1 MVKLEIAQTP
11 FASTLSLDTVHTLN
25 HLFALR
31 VRISPDKE
39 AYRQF
44 DPVDGKWLSYTWQA
58 IAMQV
63 EEWCRAIASLNLPH
77 GARVAILLPNGIDAV
92 SVDQAC
98 LALGLVPVPMHAL
111 DNPASIGYILSDCQ
125 ASLLVAASYDQ
136 WRAIVNTRD
145 EMPSLK
151 LVVLIQ
157 RGEFGTTRDIAS
169 GSPLTLSKREW
180 MCSISW
186 IPISAT
192 RSSLNHVSADDL
204 AAIVYTSGT
213 MGKPKGVMLTHRNIM
228 ANVSAVLARIQV
240 QADDVF
246 LSFLPLSHTFERT
259 VGYYLPIAAGSC
271 VAYARSVA
279 LIAEDLKTV
288 RPTILVSV
296 PRIYERFY
304 TKLQEKLAAS
314 NRATRFL
321 FQLAQTVGWRHFCRQ
336 QDLPGA
342 ASSSA
347 YLDAILLPVLKALVA
362 RAVLAQFGGRVRA
375 AVSGGAPMSQAVAQ
389 CFLGLGLPLLQG
401 YGMTET
407 SPVVATNT
415 LGDNRPT
422 TVGRPLDGVE
432 VRLGENSELQ
442 IRSAGVMQGYWN
454 RPEETSQA
462 ITADGW
468 LSTGDQAVLE
478 QGRIRIC
485 GRIKEIIVTSTG
497 EKIAPLDLELAVMAD
512 PLFEQVMVVGD
523 NQAFIAACVVLNHGL
538 WEPLARSLN
547 LDPSAPGNLNAA
559 SARALLL
566 QRIQQATR
574 AFPHYAVPRAVWA
587 TLSPWTLEGSMITP
601 TLKLKRR
608 ALQSRLQ
615 AEIEA
620 IYANHPNTVSA

>member
-468 LSTGDQAVLE
+468 LRTGDQAVLE

>member
-362 RAVLAQFGGRVRA
+362 RAVLSQFGGRVRA

-468 LSTGDQAVLE
+468 LRTGDQAVLE